1 MNPAMLLRRTTAA
14 LALVLLWFG
23 PGFAASTPPQLPD
36 PAQAGW
42 HGHKVCEVLADNA
55 QVRTLRCTFPP
66 GAGHERHFHAP
77 HWGYILAPST
87 MRITT
92 AKGTVVRELKA
103 GDTWWSDGV
112 AWHEVL
118 NVGTTTG
125 VYLIVEPKTPLSS
138 AQSAHGS

>member
-1 MNPAMLLRRTTAA
+1 MPNPFRPLIATLALIACTAA
-14 LALVLLWFG
+14 A
-23 PGFAASTPPQLPD
+23 PTPPTTPQLPD

-55 QVRTLRCTFPP
+55 QVRSLRCTFPP
-66 GAGHERHFHAP
+66 GEGHERHFHAA
-77 HWGYILAPST
+77 HWGYVLTPSV

-125 VYLIVEPKTPLSS
+125 VYLIVEPKGAT
-138 AQSAHGS
+138 AR